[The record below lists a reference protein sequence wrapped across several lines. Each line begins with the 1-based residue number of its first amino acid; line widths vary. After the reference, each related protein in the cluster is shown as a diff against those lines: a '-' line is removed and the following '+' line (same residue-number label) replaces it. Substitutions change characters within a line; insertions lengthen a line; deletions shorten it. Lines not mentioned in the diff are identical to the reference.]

1 MLYRKNPK
9 NGKELSIL
17 GYGCLRFTKKGGVI
31 DQKKAEEE
39 MKAAIENGVNYFD
52 TAYTYHGSEVCLGKF
67 LAKGY
72 RDKVN
77 IATKL
82 PHYYI
87 KTIEDMEKC
96 FEEQLQ
102 RLQTDHIE
110 YYLMHMLN
118 DVATW
123 KRLTDLGMEAWIAGK
138 KAEGK
143 IENIG
148 FSFHGATEQFIKII
162 DAYDWD
168 FCQIQFNYMDEHSQ
182 AGLRGL
188 QYAAGKGLPVII
200 MEPLRGGRLVQGLPE
215 SAKRVFEKT
224 TPKRSPA
231 EWGLRWVWNHPEVTV
246 ILSGMNEIEQVEEN
260 VRIAS
265 EAKADSLSKEELEVF
280 EQVKQEINKKIKVPC
295 TGCAYCM
302 PCPQGVDIPGCFS
315 AYNMRYTD
323 GWYAGFKTY
332 FMCTTLR
339 KNQTNASKLS
349 AEYSNPAKI
358 KRGPTAYGRT
368 GVPCRAV
375 CGKTHQKGLG
385 FGLLF
390 LYRQFIKVSEEPIY
404 QKIRSID
411 KTDMS
416 KKRKI
421 LTKLVCQTVRSIE
434 KIDTSK
440 YQKDSQTFKIQRKAG
455 QESV

>member
-1 MLYRKNPK
+1 MAVTGYLEKGESMLYRENQRNHKK
-9 NGKELSIL
+9 LSVL

-31 DQKKAEEE
+31 DQEKAERE
-39 MKAAIENGVNYFD
+39 MQKAIENGVNYFD

-87 KTIEDMEKC
+87 KRLEDMENC
-96 FEEQLQ
+96 FLEQLK

-118 DVATW
+118 DVETW
-123 KRLTDLGMEAWIAGK
+123 NRLKALGMEEWIAKK

-148 FSFHGATEQFIKII
+148 FSFHGGTEQFIKII

-168 FCQIQFNYMDEHSQ
+168 FCQIQFNYMDEHTQ
-182 AGLRGL
+182 AGITGLR
-188 QYAAGKGLPVII
+188 YASEKGIPVII
-200 MEPLRGGRLVQGLPE
+200 MEPLRGGRLVHGLPE
-215 SAKRVFEKT
+215 NAKRVFEKA

-246 ILSGMNEIEQVEEN
+246 ILSGMNDIGQVEEN
-260 VRIAS
+260 VRIAE
-265 EAKADSLSKEELEVF
+265 EATADSLTKPELEIF
-280 EQVKQEINKKIKVPC
+280 EQVKKEINKKIKVSC
-295 TGCAYCM
+295 TGCGYCM

-315 AYNMRYTD
+315 AYNMSYTD
-323 GWYAGFKTY
+323 SRFAGFKTY

-339 KNQTNASKLS
+339 KNETNAGRCISCGRCERHCPQNIPIREKLK
-349 AEYSNPAKI
+349 EAK
-358 KRGPTAYGRT
+358 RHMEGPVY
-368 GVPCRAV
+368 
-375 CGKTHQKGLG
+375 
-385 FGLLF
+385 
-390 LYRQFIKVSEEPIY
+390 KV
-404 QKIRSID
+404 
-411 KTDMS
+411 
-416 KKRKI
+416 
-421 LTKLVCQTVRSIE
+421 VRFFA
-434 KIDTSK
+434 KHTRRD
-440 YQKDSQTFKIQRKAG
+440 
-455 QESV
+455 

>member
-118 DVATW
+118 DAATW

-280 EQVKQEINKKIKVPC
+280 EQVKQEINKKSKYRVPDVLIVC
-295 TGCAYCM
+295 RVRRAWIFQDVFRHIICG
-302 PCPQGVDIPGCFS
+302 IP
-315 AYNMRYTD
+315 M
-323 GWYAGFKTY
+323 AG
-332 FMCTTLR
+332 MQDLR
-339 KNQTNASKLS
+339 RISCVQ
-349 AEYSNPAKI
+349 
-358 KRGPTAYGRT
+358 
-368 GVPCRAV
+368 
-375 CGKTHQKGLG
+375 H
-385 FGLLF
+385 FG
-390 LYRQFIKVSEEPIY
+390 
-404 QKIRSID
+404 KIRRMLQNVSAVANVNSI
-411 KTDMS
+411 
-416 KKRKI
+416 
-421 LTKLVCQTVRSIE
+421 VRRVFRSG
-434 KIDTSK
+434 KN
-440 YQKDSQTFKIQRKAG
+440 
-455 QESV
+455 